1 MDWDVGS
8 WLLIFSLRGCVCGKK
23 ETDSLAGHGAV
34 GMVDLGCD
42 KGWLKGSLDDCE
54 DGYKG
59 GWIYGYELV

>member
-8 WLLIFSLRGCVCGKK
+8 WLLIVSLRGCGCGKK
-23 ETDSLAGHGAV
+23 EMDSLVGHGAV

-59 GWIYGYELV
+59 GWIDVCELV